1 MCSLAAS
8 QWHDL
13 RVRQRQA
20 GGAKR
25 GTRFR
30 LPNYDPATEESY
42 RPGSNFEPRQ
52 AVKLIAMCE
61 ALDISVA
68 GFLNDLV
75 DLVEVDPSTGK
86 PVGWPKSV
94 RLKSPRQEAG

>member
-1 MCSLAAS
+1 
-8 QWHDL
+8 
-13 RVRQRQA
+13 
-20 GGAKR
+20 
-25 GTRFR
+25 
-30 LPNYDPATEESY
+30 
-42 RPGSNFEPRQ
+42 
-52 AVKLIAMCE
+52 VKLIAMCE